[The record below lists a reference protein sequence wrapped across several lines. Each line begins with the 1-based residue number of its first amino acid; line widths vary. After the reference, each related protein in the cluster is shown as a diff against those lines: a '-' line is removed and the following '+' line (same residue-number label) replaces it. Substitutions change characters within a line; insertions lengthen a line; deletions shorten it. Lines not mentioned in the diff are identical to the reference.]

1 MSGLR
6 RLEAGAF
13 SVNDAHTLEDV
24 QAAANAGR
32 AEDLLLPTDTL
43 FSWAGA
49 MTVSAAAEKRI
60 RNGNAFSLRHET
72 LPESLLHLDAPG
84 DVDDKPDRDFPRV
97 RLYAPD
103 GAFLALGEIRGE
115 ECRIIKSFFEVS
127 NE

>member
-60 RNGNAFSLRHET
+60 RNGNAFSLRHEN
-72 LPESLLHLDAPG
+72 LPENLSHTDTPG
-84 DVDDKPDRDFPRV
+84 DADNADKACPRI